1 MSVAVKE
8 ILKIKDGEGV
18 EHVGEA
24 LAGNLIAIKDGEKV
38 FYGTPVERVKLL
50 TKIVCD
56 AGKDCVNLTA
66 LDDFT
71 TQPKTIEFEETG
83 GNEEF
88 LKDIANVTIL
98 QDYKGDRI
106 VFCSKECALGF
117 LKRLGRQE
125 QKVADIS
132 GGKGYRSSDRNV
144 VEAQATLENPESG
157 NPEGI
162 L

>member
-1 MSVAVKE
+1 MSVSVKE
-8 ILKIKDGEGV
+8 ILKIKDGEGA
-18 EHVGEA
+18 EHTGEA
-24 LAGNLIAIKDGEKV
+24 LAGNLVAIKDGEKV

-117 LKRLGRQE
+117 LKRIGRQDP
-125 QKVADIS
+125 KVVDIS
-132 GGKGYRSSDRNV
+132 SGKGYRSSDRQI
-144 VEAQATLENPESG
+144 VEAQKTLENSESG
-157 NPEGI
+157 NPSAV
-162 L
+162 